1 MTYQEITAALT
12 ATGIPVTYGRKPVSA
27 VPPYIVWFTRRGDAI
42 AADGLTICVDN
53 ISEVHLISAKRR
65 DFAAE
70 ALIETAL
77 DGLGVSWE
85 REDVYDDEQKLAE
98 TVWGFSFV
106 QGRSD
111 L

>member
-1 MTYQEITAALT
+1 MTYQAVTAALS
-12 ATGIPVTYGRKPVSA
+12 ATGIPVTYGRKPTDT
-27 VPPYIVWFTRRGDAI
+27 VPPYIVWMTRRGDAI

-53 ISEVHLISAKRR
+53 IAEVHLIEAKRR

-85 REDVYDDEQKLAE
+85 REDVYDEEQKLAE
-98 TVWGFSFV
+98 TVWGFSFDY
-106 QGRSD
+106 GRSD
-111 L
+111 V